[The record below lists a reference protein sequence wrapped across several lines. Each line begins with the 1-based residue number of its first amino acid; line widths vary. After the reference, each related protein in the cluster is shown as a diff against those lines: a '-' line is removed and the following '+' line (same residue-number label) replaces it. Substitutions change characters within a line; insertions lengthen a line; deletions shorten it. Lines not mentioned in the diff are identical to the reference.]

1 MNGES
6 QIEVF
11 LSIFVLGLATAF
23 ATDYVHLP
31 YELVQSPIFVAIFL
45 IVTLIA
51 FPMFPMTAIS
61 LFFLLTIILFSRN
74 LETTMSRAHTPKA
87 NVPYEQVH
95 RLNNSPTMPP
105 RPNWYSATVET
116 HPVTEQP
123 SQLMT
128 GSTVY
133 GEKSIPEHTVPVAAP
148 YFSFKSDHRSFQEF
162 NETDARN
169 PVLGK
174 IIENFEPANINSEQG
189 SPVEGQ
195 YPKERARASS
205 NPESREY
212 TFRPSEDIGSN
223 EFSPM
228 NGPDLDH
235 KMKSFKYNTNS
246 PIL

>member
-148 YFSFKSDHRSFQEF
+148 GITIPTNVVPLLETTMAAVPPMVNAVVELKSVPVIVTSVPTGPDDGL
-162 NETDARN
+162 NEVIAGAVYPLLDKSAKHKN
-169 PVLGK
+169 IAK
-174 IIENFEPANINSEQG
+174 NFENKGVVFFINKI
-189 SPVEGQ
+189 
-195 YPKERARASS
+195 Y
-205 NPESREY
+205 
-212 TFRPSEDIGSN
+212 
-223 EFSPM
+223 
-228 NGPDLDH
+228 
-235 KMKSFKYNTNS
+235 
-246 PIL
+246 